1 MEILA
6 PGEVVK
12 CMVVVVHVA
21 LISLIYPPT
30 LLRIKILVLL
40 VVLVPSASYGVQIV
54 VIQVMQETF
63 NQLWSIYEFNIRF
76 RFISY
81 KNC

>member
-1 MEILA
+1 
-6 PGEVVK
+6 
-12 CMVVVVHVA
+12 
-21 LISLIYPPT
+21 
-30 LLRIKILVLL
+30 VLL